1 MSSDPK
7 YTNIP
12 PSQEGGQG
20 KDTGLS
26 AAAGNNLFPV
36 FLKLEQL
43 RLLIIGGG
51 NIGLEKLQ
59 AVINNAPATQ
69 IKLVAIEIND
79 AVKEFAAS
87 YSNIVLEQRAYQKED
102 IAGANLVI
110 AAVNN
115 LETAHKIKR
124 DAEACE
130 KLVNVADKP
139 ELCDFYLGSVIK
151 KGNLKIAISTNGK
164 SPTIAKRLKEVLA
177 DTIPEEMDDVLNN
190 MQALRNKLSGDFEH
204 KVKVLNKVTR
214 SLVENPDEV
223 LKEFETGNG
232 AVAEIVES
240 ADVVAK
246 AQKSTNWYLIIL
258 GIILLVSI
266 SVYALY
272 AFGLVEPILQALNKD
287 HHLFYWML
295 LAGFLAEIV
304 AGSMGMGY
312 GVICTTILLM
322 LNVPPPVVSASIHSA
337 ESFTTAAGSISH
349 IRLGNVNKKL
359 VKALAL
365 PAIIGAII
373 GAVLLTYVGE
383 KYAAITKPF
392 IAAYTLYLG
401 VRILMNVF
409 KSKKEVIGKRRRTN
423 IPLLGLVGGFID
435 SFGGG
440 GWGPLVTGTFIKNGR
455 TPRYVVGS
463 STVAKF
469 ILTITSAVTFVITI
483 GIHHWNIVAGLLI
496 GGIVTAPFSAMLTSR
511 LPVKKMFFIV
521 GVLVIIMSSIT
532 IYRALFL

>member
-1 MSSDPK
+1 MSESAH
-7 YTNIP
+7 TNNKADI
-12 PSQEGGQG
+12 S
-20 KDTGLS
+20 
-26 AAAGNNLFPV
+26 NNLFPV

-43 RLLIIGGG
+43 KLLIIGGG
-51 NIGLEKLQ
+51 NIGLEKLL
-59 AVINNAPATQ
+59 AVVRNAPATQ
-69 IKLVAIEIND
+69 IKLVAIQISD
-79 AVKEFAAS
+79 AVREFVKP
-87 YSNIVLEQRAYQKED
+87 YNTIVLEERAYQIAD
-102 IAGANLVI
+102 IRAADLVI
-110 AAVNN
+110 AAVND
-115 LETAHKIKR
+115 LQVAQQVR
-124 DAEACE
+124 VDATACE

-139 ELCDFYLGSVIK
+139 ELCDFYLGSVVK

-164 SPTIAKRLKEVLA
+164 SPTIAKRLKETLNES
-177 DTIPEEMDDVLNN
+177 IPDEIDDVLDN
-190 MQALRNKLSGDFEH
+190 MQALRNKLSGDFDH
-204 KVKVLNKVTR
+204 KVKVLNNVTR
-214 SLVENPDEV
+214 SLVENPDEA
-223 LKEFETGNG
+223 LKAFESD
-232 AVAEIVES
+232 AEPAGEMVES

-258 GIILLVSI
+258 GIVLLVSL

-272 AFGLVEPILQALNKD
+272 AFGLVDVILQELNKD

-295 LAGFLAEIV
+295 LTGFLAEIV

-349 IRLGNVNKKL
+349 FKLGNVNKKL
-359 VKALAL
+359 IKALAL
-365 PAIIGAII
+365 PAIIGAVI
-373 GAVLLTYVGE
+373 GALLLTYVGE

-401 VRILMNVF
+401 VRILTNVF
-409 KSKKEVIGKRRRTN
+409 KSKERRIEKKKTN
-423 IPLLGLVGGFID
+423 IPLLGLAGGFID

-469 ILTITSAVTFVITI
+469 ILTVTSAVTFIFTI

-496 GGIVTAPFSAMLTSR
+496 GGIITAPFSAMLTSR
-511 LPVKKMFFIV
+511 LPVRKMFFVV
-521 GVLVIIMSSIT
+521 GVLVIVMSLIT
-532 IYRALFL
+532 ICKAIFL